1 MSSAEA
7 ASVAPS
13 ATGLPRAV
21 KLFGLVSLLNDSASE
36 MIYPLLPTFVT
47 SVLGAGAG
55 ALGALDGAAEFSS
68 AIVKYVAGR
77 LADRPARRGR
87 LVVLGYAAAVVVRPV
102 IALTGAAW
110 QVIGLRVVDRLG
122 KGLRTPPRDALIADV
137 TPAALRGRAFGLQRG
152 LDHLGAV
159 LGPLVAWYMLAFHQA
174 SVRSVIAASIVP
186 GLGVLVLAIWA
197 VNDGQRRRTAVEVR
211 RDAVP
216 PSPALR
222 RPRPPLALFAISF
235 FYLLR
240 MPETLIILRSQQLGV
255 SVASVLLLWA
265 ALHVVRSS
273 TSFAGGSLT
282 DRFGPVR
289 TMWFGWA
296 AYALVAAGF
305 AVAQGAAQA
314 WALFLALGV
323 VAGLTE
329 SPERALVAKLAG
341 VRQGSG
347 FGAYHAV
354 TGLAALVGGVGLGAV
369 FQGYG
374 AAPAF
379 LASAV
384 GGGALVLGWPLVSP
398 ARE

>member
-1 MSSAEA
+1 
-7 ASVAPS
+7 
-13 ATGLPRAV
+13 
-21 KLFGLVSLLNDSASE
+21 
-36 MIYPLLPTFVT
+36 
-47 SVLGAGAG
+47 
-55 ALGALDGAAEFSS
+55 
-68 AIVKYVAGR
+68 
-77 LADRPARRGR
+77 
-87 LVVLGYAAAVVVRPV
+87 
-102 IALTGAAW
+102 
-110 QVIGLRVVDRLG
+110 
-122 KGLRTPPRDALIADV
+122 
-137 TPAALRGRAFGLQRG
+137 
-152 LDHLGAV
+152 
-159 LGPLVAWYMLAFHQA
+159 
-174 SVRSVIAASIVP
+174 
-186 GLGVLVLAIWA
+186 
-197 VNDGQRRRTAVEVR
+197 
-211 RDAVP
+211 
-216 PSPALR
+216 
-222 RPRPPLALFAISF
+222 
-235 FYLLR
+235 

-341 VRQGSG
+341 VQQGRG

>member
-1 MSSAEA
+1 
-7 ASVAPS
+7 
-13 ATGLPRAV
+13 
-21 KLFGLVSLLNDSASE
+21 
-36 MIYPLLPTFVT
+36 
-47 SVLGAGAG
+47 
-55 ALGALDGAAEFSS
+55 
-68 AIVKYVAGR
+68 
-77 LADRPARRGR
+77 
-87 LVVLGYAAAVVVRPV
+87 
-102 IALTGAAW
+102 
-110 QVIGLRVVDRLG
+110 
-122 KGLRTPPRDALIADV
+122 
-137 TPAALRGRAFGLQRG
+137 
-152 LDHLGAV
+152 
-159 LGPLVAWYMLAFHQA
+159 
-174 SVRSVIAASIVP
+174 
-186 GLGVLVLAIWA
+186 
-197 VNDGQRRRTAVEVR
+197 
-211 RDAVP
+211 
-216 PSPALR
+216 
-222 RPRPPLALFAISF
+222 
-235 FYLLR
+235 
-240 MPETLIILRSQQLGV
+240 
-255 SVASVLLLWA
+255 
-265 ALHVVRSS
+265 VRSS

-296 AYALVAAGF
+296 AYALIAAGF

-379 LASAV
+379 LASAA

-398 ARE
+398 THE